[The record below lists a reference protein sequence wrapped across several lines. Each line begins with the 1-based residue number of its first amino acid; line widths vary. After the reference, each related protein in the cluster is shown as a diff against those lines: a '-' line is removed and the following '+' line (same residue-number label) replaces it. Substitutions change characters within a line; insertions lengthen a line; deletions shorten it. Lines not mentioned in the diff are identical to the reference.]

1 MLRSVVV
8 VVASLPA
15 LLALGC
21 PGPVESDPCGLSTT
35 VPTAADVV
43 DGSGTATRSDGEA
56 FDVVGDWKPNG
67 ASSSLVLGTLA
78 FALVADAEGSAVD
91 TLIADGAFP
100 ICVPLADREA
110 NQSAANLVQGGFV
123 TDATHTGA
131 LSLLGND
138 GGQLA
143 GRFAVD
149 LVNPAGETLS
159 FTDGVF
165 RVPER

>member
-1 MLRSVVV
+1 MLRSATV
-8 VVASLPA
+8 VVASLPS
-15 LLALGC
+15 LLLVGC
-21 PGPVESDPCGLSTT
+21 PGPVESDPCGLPTE

-43 DGSGTATRSDGEA
+43 DGSGIATRSDGEA
-56 FDVVGDWKPNG
+56 FDEVGTWTPNG
-67 ASSSLVLGTLA
+67 ASSSLDLGGLS
-78 FALVADAEGSAVD
+78 FILVVDAEGSAVD

-100 ICVPLADREA
+100 ICVPLAERQVD
-110 NQSAANLVQGGFV
+110 QSAATFVPNFV

-149 LVNPAGETLS
+149 LVNPTGETLS